1 MIAVICAMAEE
12 RDALLKLCS
21 DVKVKKGDKIFYHG
35 ESLDNEY
42 YFAKIGD
49 KEIIIT
55 RCGVGLVYAAI
66 MTTLLIKKYK
76 PELIINLGVAGSL
89 NPDVHVNDIVSADRI
104 CNWRVDVP
112 GWNRN
117 IDSKIFAFSC
127 DEKINRMIKK
137 HHRKVKVG
145 NMVSGDEFIYKRSQT
160 REILKYYPDALCGEM
175 EGAGIANTCYSFG
188 VRCSIIRSISDETL
202 INGNYRQFD
211 FNLEKACDTAARLCY
226 DIVERC

>member
-112 GWNRN
+112 GWNRKN
-117 IDSKIFAFSC
+117 
-127 DEKINRMIKK
+127 EP
-137 HHRKVKVG
+137 
-145 NMVSGDEFIYKRSQT
+145 T
-160 REILKYYPDALCGEM
+160 
-175 EGAGIANTCYSFG
+175 
-188 VRCSIIRSISDETL
+188 
-202 INGNYRQFD
+202 
-211 FNLEKACDTAARLCY
+211 
-226 DIVERC
+226 